1 MCNKSLIATWKNR
14 VALSINQDGGESNAL
29 KPYIAPNG
37 KKIARPM
44 RRERSIFSPIR
55 RMDETARSIASSDE

>member
-1 MCNKSLIATWKNR
+1 MCNKSLVAARKNR
-14 VALSINQDGGESNAL
+14 VALFINQDGGESNAL

-55 RMDETARSIASSDE
+55 KKDGTARSIASSDE